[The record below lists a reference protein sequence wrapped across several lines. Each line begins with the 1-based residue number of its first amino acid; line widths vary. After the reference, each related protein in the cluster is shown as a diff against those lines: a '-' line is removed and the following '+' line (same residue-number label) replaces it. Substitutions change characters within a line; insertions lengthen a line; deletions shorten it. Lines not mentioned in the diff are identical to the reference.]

1 MLKSG
6 GESVR
11 TGQEEEE
18 EEEEEDE
25 DNVGKSGVQCVREG
39 SGDTGVSMEASS
51 SGYTVNTL
59 LLLLLVGV

>member
-18 EEEEEDE
+18 EEEEEE

-59 LLLLLVGV
+59 LLLLLLVGV